1 MAVEPSFFF
10 IHTGTLQFKRT
21 QSIVS
26 RQTRSLLAIMS
37 TPTPKLVNDM
47 TPEER
52 LQSLREWAEEQK
64 YVKPGEGGTLS
75 TYGLGKVQ
83 QLAYK
88 GPVKFVP
95 HQYTAPIAPP
105 SYETAMAEDAQKEK
119 KKKGAVKRWLEKRK
133 LKEDGDKDVIR

>member
-1 MAVEPSFFF
+1 M
-10 IHTGTLQFKRT
+10 
-21 QSIVS
+21 
-26 RQTRSLLAIMS
+26 
-37 TPTPKLVNDM
+37 
-47 TPEER
+47 
-52 LQSLREWAEEQK
+52 
-64 YVKPGEGGTLS
+64 KPGEGGTLS

-119 KKKGAVKRWLEKRK
+119 KKGAVKRWLEKRK
-133 LKEDGDKDVIR
+133 GNGDKNVVR